1 MTLKFL
7 HFADVHLGV
16 ESHGRFDPFTGLHT
30 RVQDFVR
37 CLRFAVEEAIKEKV
51 DLAVFAGDAY
61 RTCDPTPTHQR
72 EFAAQ
77 VKALSDE
84 GVPVVMVTGNHDHPV
99 SFGRASSIDIF
110 STLDTPEVHVIA
122 RPRLLRVKTRAG
134 PVQIAGLPWPSRS
147 QLLTRSEYKDLF
159 DDEVA
164 QKIQEIC
171 AGIIQDFADQIDP
184 RHPAL
189 LVAHVA
195 AADALYSGSE
205 RTSVI
210 GRDPIFLTSVLANPA
225 FDYVALGHVHRFQDL
240 NPSGGPPVVY
250 SGSLDRVNFGE
261 EREHKGFCIVTVRDA
276 DGAGEGRE
284 GLPLFS
290 SEEAQRIDNPMQPS
304 RAHRRETAYRF
315 VRTPARPFLTVEV
328 EVPPDADPTQA
339 LLEAIARCD
348 LEDAVV
354 RVIYDLPDDRPDAV
368 DLKAVRAAL
377 DRAFFVASVTRK
389 PREAERLRRAAVS
402 EETGLQDALT
412 RYIEN
417 NPDLAR
423 LKSDLLSCAARLEQ
437 ELQESE
443 KG

>member
-16 ESHGRFDPFTGLHT
+16 ETHGRFDPFTGLHT

-37 CLRFAVEEAIKEKV
+37 CLRFAVEEAVKEKV

-77 VKALSDE
+77 VKTLSDQ

-110 STLDTPEVHVIA
+110 STLDTPEVHVIT
-122 RPRLLRVKTRAG
+122 RPRLIRVRTKAG
-134 PVQIAGLPWPSRS
+134 PVQVAGLPWPSRS
-147 QLLTRSEYKDLF
+147 QLLTRNEYKDLF

-171 AGIIQDFADQIDP
+171 AGIIGDFAEQVDP

-210 GRDPIFLTSVLANPA
+210 GRDPVFLTGVLANPA

-261 EREHKGFCIVTVRDA
+261 EKEHKGFCVVTVRDA
-276 DGAGEGRE
+276 DGQEEG
-284 GLPLFS
+284 GADLPLFS
-290 SEEAQRIDNPMQPS
+290 SEGKPS
-304 RAHRRETAYRF
+304 PRPRRRETAYRF
-315 VRTPARPFLTVEV
+315 VRTPARPFLTVSV
-328 EVPPDADPTQA
+328 EIPADGDPTQA
-339 LLEAIARCD
+339 VLTAVARCD
-348 LEDAVV
+348 LRDAVV
-354 RVIYDLPDDRPDAV
+354 RVIYDLPGDGPDTV

-377 DRAFFVASVTRK
+377 EGAFLVASVARK
-389 PREAERLRRAAVS
+389 PREPERLRRAAVS
-402 EETGLQDALT
+402 EEAGLQDALT

-423 LKSDLLSCAARLEQ
+423 LKPDLLSCAARLEQ

>member
-16 ESHGRFDPFTGLHT
+16 ENHGRFDPFTGLHT
-30 RVQDFVR
+30 RVQDFIR

-77 VKALSDE
+77 IKALSDE
-84 GVPVVMVTGNHDHPV
+84 GIPVVMVTGNHDHPV

-110 STLDTPEVHVIA
+110 STLDTPEVHILA
-122 RPRLLRVKTRAG
+122 RPRLLRVKTKAG

-147 QLLTRSEYKDLF
+147 QLLTRNEYKDLF

-210 GRDPIFLTSVLANPA
+210 GRDPIFLTSVLANSA

-250 SGSLDRVNFGE
+250 CGSLDRVNFGE
-261 EREHKGFCIVTVRDA
+261 EKESKGFCIVTVRDA
-276 DGAGEGRE
+276 DGAGEERQ

-290 SEEAQRIDNPMQPS
+290 LEGPQPPQT
-304 RAHRRETAYRF
+304 HRRETAYRF

-328 EVPPDADPTQA
+328 EIPPETDPTQA
-339 LLEAIARCD
+339 LLDAIARHD

-354 RVIYDLPDDRPDAV
+354 RVIYDLSDDRPDVV
-368 DLKAVRAAL
+368 DLKTVRTAL
-377 DRAFFVASVTRK
+377 DPAFFVASVTRK
-389 PREAERLRRAAVS
+389 PREAERLRRASVS
-402 EETGLQDALT
+402 EETGLQDALA

-417 NPDLAR
+417 NPDLSR
-423 LKSDLLSCAARLEQ
+423 LKPDLLSCAARLEQ